1 MQIKPVFFNPAVTL
15 SFNRLPEYL
24 HATFYSSFHLL
35 INFIMQ
41 VFHLS
46 FRPAFQSGVFSSTD
60 FSLRLRFANIGRIVS
75 SNRMVQM
82 VALLL
87 FLPAFLSAQCIS
99 GNCQNG
105 TGTQRYMGNV
115 IYTGRFVGG
124 LREGSGKLTL
134 SNGNVY
140 EGNFIKNKMQGE
152 GTMTYSNGDR
162 YVGSW
167 SNDQPAGK
175 GKYYFKSGERYEGA
189 FANGKFEGQGVMR
202 YPDGAYYTGAWLGN
216 KKHGTGKLVGAGG
229 DVLKEG
235 QWNMGKFGGNSNP
248 TGGMAQKPQ
257 NNAQKPS
264 TAKPDLNGVRNCNS
278 VFCRTGQGHFSYPD
292 GSRWIGE
299 FKDGYPNGRGICYYS
314 NGDRYEGEWVNNAPS
329 GKGVMHFASGR
340 VYGAVWMNGAPIK
353 ELDSNE
359 EVPDDPIRI
368 ESSKNV
374 KIWAVIVGVGRYT
387 AMPSL
392 KFTDDDA
399 YRFYSFLKSPEGGAL
414 PDNQISVLV
423 DDAAT
428 RENILGTMRQ
438 NFLKAD
444 ANDVVL
450 LYFSGHG
457 LDGCF
462 LPVDFD
468 GYNNKLRHDEI
479 KQIFKQSKAKHKLC
493 IADACHSG
501 SLRYDALAAK
511 GPAPVTLDRF
521 YRAFEETDGGI
532 ALLMSSKA
540 EELSLED
547 HGLRQGVFTYYILKG
562 LKGGADPN
570 GDNIVTVK
578 ELYNYVYTKV
588 REYTANVQTP
598 VLTGNYDDDMPVALK
613 RN

>member
-1 MQIKPVFFNPAVTL
+1 
-15 SFNRLPEYL
+15 
-24 HATFYSSFHLL
+24 
-35 INFIMQ
+35 MQ
-41 VFHLS
+41 VFHLF
-46 FRPAFQSGVFSSTD
+46 FRLFPSLSPRRVFTQTIIAQPIPVYNRAIRKAKKLLPFIL
-60 FSLRLRFANIGRIVS
+60 FSMF
-75 SNRMVQM
+75 MP
-82 VALLL
+82 LLL
-87 FLPAFLSAQCIS
+87 DAQCIS

-115 IYTGRFVGG
+115 TYTGRFVAG
-124 LREGSGKLTL
+124 LRDGSGKMALG
-134 SNGNVY
+134 NGNTY
-140 EGNFIKNKMQGE
+140 EGAFSKGKMQGE
-152 GTMTYSNGDR
+152 GTMIYANGDR

-167 SNDQPAGK
+167 SIDQPSGK
-175 GKYYFKSGERYEGA
+175 GKYYFKTGERYEGA
-189 FANGKFEGQGVMR
+189 MLNGKFEGQGTMR
-202 YPDGAYYTGAWLGN
+202 YPDGAYYVGAWANN
-216 KKHGTGKLVGAGG
+216 KKHGFGKLVASDG
-229 DVLKEG
+229 DVMKEG
-235 QWNMGKFGGNSNP
+235 QWGIGKFLSPQQQTTQTGMATNTQKP
-248 TGGMAQKPQ
+248 TQPSAQKP
-257 NNAQKPS
+257 NPAS
-264 TAKPDLNGVRNCNS
+264 GKPDLNGLRNCNS
-278 VFCRTGQGHFSYPD
+278 VFCRTGQGHFEYPD
-292 GSRWIGE
+292 GSRWVGE
-299 FKDGYPNGRGICYYS
+299 FKDGYPNGRGVCYYS
-314 NGDRYEGEWVNNAPS
+314 NGDRYDGEWVNNAPS

-340 VYGAVWMNGAPIK
+340 VYGAVWLNGAPIK

-359 EVPDDPIRI
+359 EVPDDPVRI
-368 ESSKNV
+368 EASKNV

-414 PDNQISVLV
+414 PDNQISILV
-423 DDAAT
+423 DEAAT
-428 RENILGTMRQ
+428 RENILKAMRV

-462 LPVDFD
+462 LPVDYD
-468 GYNNKLRHDEI
+468 GFNNKLRHEEV

-501 SLRYDALAAK
+501 SLRYDGLAAK
-511 GPAPVTLDRF
+511 GPNPVTLDRY

-562 LKGGADPN
+562 LKGAADTN
-570 GDNIVTVK
+570 NDYIVSIK
-578 ELYNYVYTKV
+578 ELYNYVFGRV

-598 VLTGNYDDDMPVALK
+598 VLTGNYDDDMPVALR